1 LKSYENQH
9 TWKEIQHFLP
19 QHNRITNSIY
29 PEEKYWDW
37 EDMKIHIDS
46 YPLPSSKVKL
56 ILLHG
61 IGGNGRLLSFIA
73 GPLYK
78 NGYEVICPDLPGYGI
93 TNLNGIVDYSMWV
106 NFVKDYVAYEIQ
118 KDQRPIILFGLSA
131 GGMLAYHAGCNNKD
145 ISGLIF
151 TNLLDQRLQKVRDSS
166 ALNIFISR
174 IGFYFISFLDAI
186 NSNIKLPMKLVAN
199 MKAIVNKDQVR
210 KV

>member
-1 LKSYENQH
+1 
-9 TWKEIQHFLP
+9 
-19 QHNRITNSIY
+19 
-29 PEEKYWDW
+29 
-37 EDMKIHIDS
+37 
-46 YPLPSSKVKL
+46 
-56 ILLHG
+56 
-61 IGGNGRLLSFIA
+61 
-73 GPLYK
+73 
-78 NGYEVICPDLPGYGI
+78 
-93 TNLNGIVDYSMWV
+93 MWV
-106 NFVKDYVAYEIQ
+106 NFLKDYVAYEIQ

-131 GGMLAYHAGCNNKD
+131 GGMLAYHVGCNNKD